1 MSTRV
6 RSAGIDAVR
15 IFGILAVIFGHVYA
29 GNTTNQWIY
38 SWHVPLF
45 FVITGYLWSPGRTVR
60 REATSRWRT
69 LGLPYIGWFVV
80 ALAFLLFDMSRSGPI
95 SWDVVLHE
103 VWGGALSGGPFG
115 TFWFVSVL
123 FFAAVLFRVVE
134 RLPVTVQ
141 WTIAAVGLLVS
152 YLFGSWLASTPL
164 GVAMALPCL
173 VFLLA
178 GRALRQVEPR
188 ITRPGLVGGGLLAVS
203 AVAIAV
209 LPLQFVDLK
218 HGSFGTPI
226 VGVLVAVAVAS
237 GFLLV
242 AQRVR
247 YAPSVARG
255 IVALAAVGIAVV
267 LSHPIVILAVKA
279 LGFPNKGSSWLP
291 SSSRGRSP
299 WCFRTHRSHRS

>member
-1 MSTRV
+1 MYRGRITI
-6 RSAGIDAVR
+6 AG
-15 IFGILAVIFGHVYA
+15 L
-29 GNTTNQWIY
+29 
-38 SWHVPLF
+38 L
-45 FVITGYLWSPGRTVR
+45 
-60 REATSRWRT
+60 
-69 LGLPYIGWFVV
+69 V
-80 ALAFLLFDMSRSGPI
+80 AI
-95 SWDVVLHE
+95 
-103 VWGGALSGGPFG
+103 
-115 TFWFVSVL
+115 L

-188 ITRPGLVGGGLLAVS
+188 ITRPGLVGGGLLVVS

-279 LGFPNKGSSWLP
+279 LGFPNKVVFLAAVVIPWSIALVLPYTPLSPILIGAPQRRSNSRSGVPALDATSS
-291 SSSRGRSP
+291 
-299 WCFRTHRSHRS
+299 